1 MTVIKLIQVIS
12 IIDIFSAKN
21 NHGKYLWTKKN
32 VLSLIRFI
40 YLDQIHKI
48 KIYHMVVSEHS
59 EVIEGRQRLI
69 ATDILDPEQEAEG
82 VSIDYYVDASD
93 EEDDSVSGEAS
104 VRTDVTEVGTK
115 EVKEVQQAVK
125 YYYLLSYIL
134 KPTLLATTGIER

>member
-1 MTVIKLIQVIS
+1 MIS

-48 KIYHMVVSEHS
+48 KIYHMVVSEHP

-69 ATDILDPEQEAEG
+69 ATDILDPE
-82 VSIDYYVDASD
+82 
-93 EEDDSVSGEAS
+93 
-104 VRTDVTEVGTK
+104 
-115 EVKEVQQAVK
+115 
-125 YYYLLSYIL
+125 
-134 KPTLLATTGIER
+134 